1 MGDDFCYSGTLTNY
15 EFYRKPMANYVAIP
29 AQSALSNG
37 VKFSTYRQEVVR
49 VLKNTA
55 IHLPWESKAE
65 LLSQL
70 SRRMQIAGYG
80 EGFRAKVISEG
91 ITGYAKKVLF
101 SFRNN
106 TPLNRPKQTI
116 TAKKKRKEDRLKCS
130 HTVEFQ
136 SVLFVPATANSSLA
150 KMIRQCEENNSQGRK
165 VRIKVVERSGRSVK
179 NTLEP
184 NYPWTPGACND
195 PDCFLCS
202 TGTEH
207 RVSCRKPGVAYKISC
222 KLCSQAGKS
231 AIYEGESGKCLYE
244 RGKKHL
250 SEFQAGL
257 SSNSMVIHNRNHH
270 PNVSTLNFKM
280 EAIRTFNTPLERQLD
295 EALRIKNSNANI
307 VMNSGS
313 EWRLDSIPRANF
325 TAPGLERRRNHNR
338 NKS

>member
-1 MGDDFCYSGTLTNY
+1 M
-15 EFYRKPMANYVAIP
+15 
-29 AQSALSNG
+29 
-37 VKFSTYRQEVVR
+37 
-49 VLKNTA
+49 
-55 IHLPWESKAE
+55 
-65 LLSQL
+65 
-70 SRRMQIAGYG
+70 
-80 EGFRAKVISEG
+80 
-91 ITGYAKKVLF
+91 
-101 SFRNN
+101 
-106 TPLNRPKQTI
+106 
-116 TAKKKRKEDRLKCS
+116 KCS

-179 NTLEP
+179 NTLAP
-184 NYPWTPGACND
+184 NYPWTPGACNY
-195 PDCFLCS
+195 PDCFPCS

-270 PNVSTLNFKM
+270 PNVTALNFRM